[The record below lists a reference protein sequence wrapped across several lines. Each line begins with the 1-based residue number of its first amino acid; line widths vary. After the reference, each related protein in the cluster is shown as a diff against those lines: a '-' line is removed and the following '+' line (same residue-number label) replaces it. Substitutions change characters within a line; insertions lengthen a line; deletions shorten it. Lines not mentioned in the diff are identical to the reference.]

1 MYLVPMSISE
11 SKVVLI
17 LTYSCILCSFYLLSL
32 YYSLY
37 LLRLCKWCYLH
48 RYKSM
53 YRFPYCLHVCTSTN
67 FPYSVFSLLYITLY
81 RKWKYV
87 DTREYRWGKNIQS
100 VVLEISSQRI
110 VAKSWQPKHFSPE
123 CILLWNLKL
132 SVLEGRH
139 SK

>member
-1 MYLVPMSISE
+1 MPTSISE

-17 LTYSCILCSFYLLSL
+17 LTYSCILCSFHLACIIPCIFWDFVNGVIYIDT
-32 YYSLY
+32 
-37 LLRLCKWCYLH
+37 K
-48 RYKSM
+48 
-53 YRFPYCLHVCTSTN
+53 VCTDFLIVFMYVCPSTN
-67 FPYSVFSLLYITLY
+67 FPFSVFSLLYITLY

-87 DTREYRWGKNIQS
+87 DTREYRWGKNIHS
-100 VVLEISSQRI
+100 VGLEISSQKI

-139 SK
+139 SR